1 MTQAVRALRGYR
13 TTQAQ
18 TSSPLELVV
27 LLYDGAL
34 RFLADAERALAAQDV
49 PARATAISKALAIV
63 NELQNTLDLAKGGS
77 VAEELDRLYDFV
89 QDRLLRVTRDQ
100 DPAALA
106 EAQRVLSSLADA
118 WRTVAATP
126 SGTSPLAG
134 VR

>member
-63 NELQNTLDLAKGGS
+63 NELQNTLDLARGGS

-100 DPAALA
+100 DPVALA
-106 EAQRVLSSLADA
+106 DAQRVLSSLADA
-118 WRTVAATP
+118 WRTVAASP
-126 SGTSPLAG
+126 SGITPLGG

>member
-1 MTQAVRALRGYR
+1 MTQASRALRGYR

-63 NELQNTLDLAKGGS
+63 NELQNTLDLAKGGA

-118 WRTVAATP
+118 WRTVATTP
-126 SGTSPLAG
+126 AGTAPQAG
-134 VR
+134 VS

>member
-34 RFLADAERALAAQDV
+34 RFLADAERALAANDL

-63 NELQNTLDLAKGGS
+63 NELQNTLDLAKGGA

-100 DPAALA
+100 DASALA

-118 WRTVAATP
+118 WRTLATTPPGATP
-126 SGTSPLAG
+126 LVGA
-134 VR
+134 R